1 MADNRYGDYGRR
13 EGWRGRDSSIFSDDD
28 DDRSRRGSGRWS
40 SDYGRERGGWS
51 GRGDEQRDWDDG
63 RREELGWGRGR
74 HDQRGGG
81 GDDDRGF
88 FERAGDEVRS
98 WFGDEE
104 AERRRERDMGRDPSG
119 RAFTSRDNGGRADL
133 GGYEG
138 RSRSGAGGFGGASF
152 GQERGGFGGGQR
164 AFGGG
169 RSQWDDNYRRWRDQQ
184 IAQLDREYEEYC
196 LQCQDQFEQDFSSWR
211 TSRLTQG
218 GTGSASDATG
228 GSSSGAILQGGQSA
242 GSGGTGGAET
252 AGATSS
258 AGGTASATESSTGSS
273 GGGAG
278 RRSPS

>member
-28 DDRSRRGSGRWS
+28 DDRSRRGADRWS
-40 SDYGRERGGWS
+40 SDYGRERGGGWS
-51 GRGDEQRDWDDG
+51 GRGNDRRDWDDG

-74 HDQRGGG
+74 HDQRGSGG
-81 GDDDRGF
+81 GRDNGQDDGRGF

-119 RAFTSRDNGGRADL
+119 RAFASRDNGGRADL
-133 GGYEG
+133 GGSEG
-138 RSRSGAGGFGGASF
+138 RSRYGAGGFGGASF
-152 GQERGGFGGGQR
+152 GQDRG
-164 AFGGG
+164 AFGGR

-196 LQCQDQFEQDFSSWR
+196 LECQDQFEQDFSSWR

-218 GTGSASDATG
+218 GTGSASDTTG
-228 GSSSGAILQGGQSA
+228 GSSGGAILKGSRSES
-242 GSGGTGGAET
+242 SGGTGGAET
-252 AGATSS
+252 AGATTS

-273 GGGAG
+273 GSGGG
-278 RRSPS
+278 RRTRS